1 MARSH
6 ASVESWIWSFGPK
19 STLSKDWTSLN
30 GPSEPGQHRLRIER
44 SAGIAGNLVDDQPA
58 LGERERCTKIIAMKR
73 LRNLRDQLTRF
84 APKAKKVEQAGLA
97 EKLYHEIEPDRPYA
111 FDYICFRVTNYRPEV
126 SSRHSIAS
134 PDLKHDLRLL
144 IEDLSDSAD
153 VNVDEIPEQVHTVEE
168 LSRMFSVSTKTISRW
183 RDAGLV
189 SRRLVFGNR
198 KRVGF
203 LHSSVERFTAGN
215 RDKIRRGE
223 RFSQLTDDEKSE
235 MIERARQLV
244 EGGASLSDVTRQLSE
259 RMNRSP
265 ETVRYTLKNFD
276 SDNQSV
282 AIFPNHRGV
291 LTEDDKRSIFKL
303 YSQGATVAQ
312 LCKRFKR
319 TRTSISRILLDMRL
333 EQVQELPL
341 DYIYNEDFEDASRE
355 EEYLGPVP
363 QPASAPRK
371 VRVPAG
377 LPSYLAALYEVP
389 LLTREQEYH
398 LFRKM
403 NYLKHKASRL
413 RESLESVIGN
423 KAAIMDQIDEL
434 YEAAVLVKNKIVQS
448 NLRLVVSIAKRHV
461 ASTDD
466 FFGLVSDGNMSLIR
480 AVEKFD
486 YSRGNK
492 FSTYA
497 SWAIMKNF
505 ARTIPSEFKHRD
517 RFRTTT
523 EELFVSRQDE
533 RMDPYAEETI
543 QRSRQRELS
552 KILNRLDE
560 REQKIITARFGLGR
574 GNEPLTLKQVGEE
587 LGVTKERIRQLEAR
601 ALSKLREAA
610 DEAKIDV
617 ELGS

>member
-1 MARSH
+1 MHEEYRDA
-6 ASVESWIWSFGPK
+6 
-19 STLSKDWTSLN
+19 
-30 GPSEPGQHRLRIER
+30 
-44 SAGIAGNLVDDQPA
+44 
-58 LGERERCTKIIAMKR
+58 KIKE
-73 LRNLRDQLTRF
+73 LRDQLTRF
-84 APKAKKVEQAGLA
+84 APKAKKLEQASLA
-97 EKLYHEIEPDRPYA
+97 EKLYGEIESDRSYA
-111 FDYICFRVTNYRPEV
+111 FDYLCFRITNYRPEQA
-126 SSRHSIAS
+126 SRHSVAEA
-134 PDLKHDLRLL
+134 DLKHDLRLL

-153 VNVDEIPEQVHTVEE
+153 VEVTEVGEPVHTVED
-168 LSRMFSVSTKTISRW
+168 LSKMFRVSTKTISRW

-189 SRRLVFGNR
+189 SRRFLFNGR
-198 KRVGF
+198 RRVGF
-203 LHSSVERFTAGN
+203 LHSSVERFAANN

-223 RFSQLTDDEKSE
+223 RFSQLSEDEKSE
-235 MIERARQLV
+235 IVERARQMV
-244 EGGASLSDVTRQLSE
+244 ESGSSLSEITRLLAAQ
-259 RMNRSP
+259 MNRSS
-265 ETVRYTLKNFD
+265 ETIRYTLKNFD
-276 SDNQSV
+276 ADHQTL
-282 AIFPNHRGV
+282 AIFASHRGV

-303 YSQGATVAQ
+303 HTHGASVPQ
-312 LCKRFKR
+312 LCKRFNR
-319 TRTSISRILLDMRL
+319 TRTSIGRILLDMRL
-333 EQVQELPL
+333 DQIAELPL
-341 DYIYNEDFEDASRE
+341 DHIYNEDFDDSSRE
-355 EEYLGPVP
+355 QEYLGPLP
-363 QPASAPRK
+363 EPATAPRK

-377 LPSYLAALYEVP
+377 LPSYLAALYDVG

-398 LFRKM
+398 LFRQM
-403 NYLKHKASRL
+403 NYYKHKASRL
-413 RESLESVIGN
+413 RDSLNAADAN
-423 KAAIMDQIDEL
+423 KTAIMDEIDDL

-480 AVEKFD
+480 ATEKFD

-533 RMDPYAEETI
+533 RMDPYAEETV
-543 QRSRQRELS
+543 QKTRQRELS

-574 GNEPLTLKQVGEE
+574 GSEPLTLKEVGAEM
-587 LGVTKERIRQLEAR
+587 GVTKERIRQLEAR

-610 DEAKIDV
+610 DEAKIDI
-617 ELGS
+617 ELGA

>member
-1 MARSH
+1 MHQDYRDA
-6 ASVESWIWSFGPK
+6 
-19 STLSKDWTSLN
+19 
-30 GPSEPGQHRLRIER
+30 
-44 SAGIAGNLVDDQPA
+44 
-58 LGERERCTKIIAMKR
+58 KIKE
-73 LRNLRDQLTRF
+73 LRDQLTRF
-84 APKAKKVEQAGLA
+84 APKAKKIEQAALTEAVYG
-97 EKLYHEIEPDRPYA
+97 EIESDRSYA
-111 FDYICFRVTNYRPEV
+111 FDYLCYRITKYRPETP
-126 SSRHSIAS
+126 SRHSIAS
-134 PDLKHDLRLL
+134 ADLKHDLRLL

-153 VNVDEIPEQVHTVEE
+153 ITVGEVSEPVHTVDE
-168 LSRMFSVSTKTISRW
+168 LSKMFNVSTKTISRW
-183 RDAGLV
+183 RDSGLV
-189 SRRLVFGNR
+189 SRRLLFGGR

-203 LHSSVERFTAGN
+203 LHSSVERFVNNN

-244 EGGASLSDVTRQLSE
+244 EGGASLSEVTRRLADQ
-259 RMNRSP
+259 MKRSP
-265 ETVRYTLKNFD
+265 ETIRYTLKNFD
-276 SDNQSV
+276 ADHKSL
-282 AIFPNHRGV
+282 AIFPNHRGA

-303 YSQGATVAQ
+303 YVHGATIAQ

-319 TRTSISRILLDMRL
+319 TRTSIQRILLDMRL
-333 EQVQELPL
+333 EQVAELPL
-341 DYIYNEDFEDASRE
+341 DYIYNEDFEVTSRE
-355 EEYLGPVP
+355 GEYVGDMPEA
-363 QPASAPRK
+363 ASAPRK
-371 VRVPAG
+371 VRVPSG

-403 NYLKHKASRL
+403 NYLKHKANRL
-413 RESLESVIGN
+413 RESLAKTQGS
-423 KAAIMDQIDEL
+423 KTAIMDEIDEL
-434 YEAAVLVKNKIVQS
+434 YEQAVLVKNRIVQS

-466 FFGLVSDGNMSLIR
+466 FFALVSDGNMSLIR

-523 EELFVSRQDE
+523 EELFLARQDD
-533 RMDPYAEETI
+533 RLDPYAAESV

-574 GNEPLTLKQVGEE
+574 GNEPLTLKEVGEE
-587 LGVTKERIRQLEAR
+587 MGVTKERIRQLEAR
-601 ALSKLREAA
+601 ALTKLREAA

>member
-1 MARSH
+1 MHEEYRDAK
-6 ASVESWIWSFGPK
+6 VKE
-19 STLSKDWTSLN
+19 
-30 GPSEPGQHRLRIER
+30 
-44 SAGIAGNLVDDQPA
+44 
-58 LGERERCTKIIAMKR
+58 
-73 LRNLRDQLTRF
+73 LRDQLTRF

-97 EKLYHEIEPDRPYA
+97 EKLYAEIEPDRPYS
-111 FDYICFRVTNYRPEV
+111 FDYLCFRITNYRPEKPG
-126 SSRHSIAS
+126 RHNIEAV
-134 PDLKHDLRLL
+134 DLKHDLRLL
-144 IEDLSDSAD
+144 IEDLSDSAE
-153 VNVDEIPEQVHTVEE
+153 VSITEITEPVHTVED
-168 LSRMFSVSTKTISRW
+168 LSKMFRVSTKTISRW
-183 RDAGLV
+183 RDSGLV
-189 SRRLVFGNR
+189 SRKLLFGGR

-203 LHSSVERFTAGN
+203 LHSSVESFVAAN
-215 RDKIRRGE
+215 REKIRRGE

-244 EGGASLSDVTRQLSE
+244 EGGASFSDVTRQLAE
-259 RMNRSP
+259 QMDRSP

-276 SDNQSV
+276 ADHQQL
-282 AIFPNHRGV
+282 AIFPNHRAT
-291 LTEDDKRSIFKL
+291 LTEDDKRAIFKL
-303 YSQGATVAQ
+303 SVHGATTAQ

-319 TRTSISRILLDMRL
+319 TRSSIQRILLEMRMHH
-333 EQVQELPL
+333 VMELPL
-341 DYIYNEDFEDASRE
+341 DYIYNEDFDDASRE
-355 EEYLGPVP
+355 QEYLAPVP
-363 QPASAPRK
+363 ETGAAPRK
-371 VRVPAG
+371 ARVPSG
-377 LPSYLAALYEVP
+377 LPSYLAALYDVP
-389 LLTREQEYH
+389 LLSRDQEYH

-403 NYLKHKASRL
+403 NYLKHRTSVL
-413 RESLESVIGN
+413 RESLETAGSAKSAV
-423 KAAIMDQIDEL
+423 MDQIDSL
-434 YEAAVLVKNKIVQS
+434 YEEAVRVKNKIVQC

-466 FFGLVSDGNMSLIR
+466 FFSLVSDGNMSLIR

-523 EELFVSRQDE
+523 EELFLARQDD
-533 RMDPYAEETI
+533 RLDPYAEETV

-552 KILNRLDE
+552 KILDRLDE

-574 GNEPLTLKQVGEE
+574 GNEPLTLKEVGEE
-587 LGVTKERIRQLEAR
+587 MGVTKERIRQLEAR

-610 DEAKIDV
+610 NEAKIDV

>member
-1 MARSH
+1 MH
-6 ASVESWIWSFGPK
+6 
-19 STLSKDWTSLN
+19 
-30 GPSEPGQHRLRIER
+30 
-44 SAGIAGNLVDDQPA
+44 A
-58 LGERERCTKIIAMKR
+58 LGETEMHEDYRDEKIKE
-73 LRNLRDQLTRF
+73 LRDQLTRF
-84 APKAKKVEQAGLA
+84 APKAKKVEQSTLT
-97 EKLYHEIEPDRPYA
+97 EKLYGEIEPDRSYA
-111 FDYICFRVTNYRPEV
+111 FDYCCFRITNYRPEAPT
-126 SSRHSIAS
+126 RHSIAS
-134 PDLKHDLRLL
+134 ADLKHDLRLL

-153 VNVDEIPEQVHTVEE
+153 IAVSEVGEPVHTVDE
-168 LSRMFSVSTKTISRW
+168 LSRKFKVSTKTISRW

-189 SRRLVFGNR
+189 SRRMLFGGR

-203 LHSSVERFTAGN
+203 LQSSVDQFVARN
-215 RDKIRRGE
+215 RGKIKRGE
-223 RFSQLTDDEKSE
+223 RFSQLSEDEKSE

-244 EGGASLSDVTRQLSE
+244 EGGASLSEVTRQLSE
-259 RMNRSP
+259 QMRRSP
-265 ETVRYTLKNFD
+265 ETIRYTLKNFD
-276 SDNQSV
+276 ADHQSL
-282 AIFPNHRGV
+282 AIFPNHRGA
-291 LTEDDKRSIFKL
+291 LTAEDKRSIFKL
-303 YSQGATVAQ
+303 YTHGSTVAQ

-319 TRTSISRILLDMRL
+319 TRTSIQRILLDMRL
-333 EQVQELPL
+333 EQIGELPL
-341 DYIYNEDFEDASRE
+341 DYIYNDDFESVERE
-355 EEYLGPVP
+355 AEYLGPVP
-363 QPASAPRK
+363 QPATAPRK

-377 LPSYLAALYEVP
+377 LPSYLAALYDVA

-403 NYLKHKASRL
+403 NYLKHSASRL
-413 RESLESVIGN
+413 RESLSQTEGS
-423 KAAIMDQIDEL
+423 KTAIMDRIDDL
-434 YEAAVLVKNKIVQS
+434 YEAAVLVKNRIVQS

-466 FFGLVSDGNMSLIR
+466 FFSLVSDGNMSLIR

-505 ARTIPSEFKHRD
+505 ARTIPTEFKHRD

-523 EELFVSRQDE
+523 EELFVARQDE
-533 RMDPYAEETI
+533 RRDPYVEETV

-574 GNEPLTLKQVGEE
+574 GKEPLTLKQVGEE
-587 LGVTKERIRQLEAR
+587 MGVTKERIRQLEAR
-601 ALSKLREAA
+601 ALSKLRDAA
-610 DEAKIDV
+610 DEANIDV

>member
-1 MARSH
+1 MHEEYRD
-6 ASVESWIWSFGPK
+6 
-19 STLSKDWTSLN
+19 SKIK
-30 GPSEPGQHRLRIER
+30 ELR
-44 SAGIAGNLVDDQPA
+44 
-58 LGERERCTKIIAMKR
+58 C
-73 LRNLRDQLTRF
+73 QLTRF
-84 APKAKKVEQAGLA
+84 APKGKKVEQAALA
-97 EKLYHEIEPDRPYA
+97 ENLYSEIEPDRSYA
-111 FDYICFRVTNYRPEV
+111 FDYLCFRITNYRPETP
-126 SSRHSIAS
+126 SRHNIAS
-134 PDLKHDLRLL
+134 ADLKHDLRLL

-153 VNVDEIPEQVHTVEE
+153 VAVTEVSEPVHTVDE
-168 LSRMFSVSTKTISRW
+168 LSKLFSVSTKTISRW

-189 SRRLVFGNR
+189 SRRLLFAGR

-203 LHSSVERFTAGN
+203 LHSSVERFVSQN

-223 RFSQLTDDEKSE
+223 RFSQLSEDEKSE

-244 EGGASLSDVTRQLSE
+244 EGGASLSEITRQLAQQ
-259 RMNRSP
+259 MKRSP
-265 ETVRYTLKNFD
+265 ETIRYTLKNFD
-276 SDNQSV
+276 ADNKAL
-282 AIFPNHRGV
+282 AIFPDHRGV
-291 LTEDDKRSIFKL
+291 LTEEDKRAIFKL
-303 YSQGATVAQ
+303 HVHGASVAR

-319 TRTSISRILLDMRL
+319 TRTSIQRILLDMRM
-333 EQVQELPL
+333 EQILELPL
-341 DYIYNEDFEDASRE
+341 DYIYNEDFEDTSRE
-355 EEYLGPVP
+355 AEYLGPIP
-363 QPASAPRK
+363 EPASAPRK

-377 LPSYLAALYEVP
+377 LPSYLAALYDVP

-413 RESLESVIGN
+413 REGLEETSGS
-423 KAAIMDQIDEL
+423 KTAMMDEIDDL
-434 YEAAVLVKNKIVQS
+434 YEAAVLVKNKVVQS

-466 FFGLVSDGNMSLIR
+466 FFALVSDGNMSLIR

-523 EELFVSRQDE
+523 EELFVARQDD
-533 RMDPYAEETI
+533 RLDPYVEETV

-574 GNEPLTLKQVGEE
+574 GTEPLTLKQVGEE
-587 LGVTKERIRQLEAR
+587 MGVTKERIRQLEAR
-601 ALSKLREAA
+601 ALTKLREAA

>member
-1 MARSH
+1 MHEDYRDA
-6 ASVESWIWSFGPK
+6 
-19 STLSKDWTSLN
+19 
-30 GPSEPGQHRLRIER
+30 
-44 SAGIAGNLVDDQPA
+44 
-58 LGERERCTKIIAMKR
+58 KIKE
-73 LRNLRDQLTRF
+73 LRDQLARF
-84 APKAKKVEQAGLA
+84 APKAKKVEQAALA
-97 EKLYHEIEPDRPYA
+97 EKLYGEIEADRPYA
-111 FDYICFRVTNYRPEV
+111 FDYLCFRITNYRPEQP
-126 SSRHSIAS
+126 SRHSVAAV
-134 PDLKHDLRLL
+134 DLKHDLRLL

-153 VNVDEIPEQVHTVEE
+153 VAIGELSEPVHTVDE
-168 LSRMFSVSTKTISRW
+168 LSKMFSVSTKTISRW

-189 SRRLVFGNR
+189 SRRLLFGGR

-203 LHSSVERFTAGN
+203 LHSSVERFVSSN

-223 RFSQLTDDEKSE
+223 RFSQLSDDEKSE

-244 EGGASLSDVTRQLSE
+244 ESGASLSEVTRRLSDQ
-259 RMNRSP
+259 MKRSP
-265 ETVRYTLKNFD
+265 ETIRYTLKNFD
-276 SDNQSV
+276 ADHKAV

-291 LTEDDKRSIFKL
+291 LTEDDKRSIFKM
-303 YSQGATVAQ
+303 YVHGATIAQ

-319 TRTSISRILLDMRL
+319 TRTSIQRILLDMRL
-333 EQVQELPL
+333 EQVAELPL
-341 DYIYNEDFEDASRE
+341 DYIYNEDFEDVSRE
-355 EEYLGPVP
+355 QEYLGPIP
-363 QPASAPRK
+363 ESATAARK

-377 LPSYLAALYEVP
+377 LPSYLAALYDVP

-413 RESLESVIGN
+413 RDSLSDTQGS
-423 KAAIMDQIDEL
+423 KTAIMDQIDEL
-434 YEAAVLVKNKIVQS
+434 YEAAVLVKNRIVQS

-466 FFGLVSDGNMSLIR
+466 FFALVSDGNMSLIR

-492 FSTYA
+492 YSTYA

-523 EELFVSRQDE
+523 EELFLARQDN
-533 RMDPYAEETI
+533 RLDPYVEETV
-543 QRSRQRELS
+543 QRTRQRELS

-574 GNEPLTLKQVGEE
+574 GSEPLTLKEVGEE
-587 LGVTKERIRQLEAR
+587 MGVTKERIRQLEAR
-601 ALSKLREAA
+601 ALTKLREAA